1 MTELSALPAHH
12 QASIARVVAHFEH
25 DPEVQALLLTGSLAH
40 GFYRENSD
48 VDIAIV
54 VSSADY
60 QARLARGELGF
71 FSDTLCTYPGGY
83 ADGKYI
89 DLAFIQTVA
98 ERGSEPARFAFKDAT
113 ILFSRIDTLQPV
125 LDAACH
131 YPKAGKDAR
140 IIRFLAQFEAWG
152 WYVGQALQTGDRYLL
167 NQSTAKLA
175 LFACRLILAHNE
187 MLYPFHKWLTRVVS
201 QAPQKPDGFMPM
213 LNAMLESPS
222 QASLEALQ
230 LAVRGFTA
238 WPATPEP
245 WPMQFLRDSE
255 LNWLNSPP
263 PVDDL

>member
-98 ERGSEPARFAFKDAT
+98 ERGSEPARLADSASSKLMPYWRAMSWVSW
-113 ILFSRIDTLQPV
+113 LP
-125 LDAACH
+125 
-131 YPKAGKDAR
+131 PKACSR
-140 IIRFLAQFEAWG
+140 E
-152 WYVGQALQTGDRYLL
+152 
-167 NQSTAKLA
+167 
-175 LFACRLILAHNE
+175 
-187 MLYPFHKWLTRVVS
+187 
-201 QAPQKPDGFMPM
+201 
-213 LNAMLESPS
+213 
-222 QASLEALQ
+222 
-230 LAVRGFTA
+230 
-238 WPATPEP
+238 
-245 WPMQFLRDSE
+245 
-255 LNWLNSPP
+255 
-263 PVDDL
+263 

>member
-1 MTELSALPAHH
+1 MTKK
-12 QASIARVVAHFEH
+12 Q
-25 DPEVQALLLTGSLAH
+25 DPSTV
-40 GFYRENSD
+40 
-48 VDIAIV
+48 
-54 VSSADY
+54 
-60 QARLARGELGF
+60 
-71 FSDTLCTYPGGY
+71 GY

-89 DLAFIQTVA
+89 DLAFIETVA
-98 ERGSEPARFAFKDAT
+98 KRGSEPARFAFKDAT

-125 LDAACH
+125 LDAACR

-187 MLYPFHKWLTRVVS
+187 MLYPFHKWLTRVVG

-213 LNAMLESPS
+213 LNAVLESPS